1 MLLFLN
7 VRFQKIFLP
16 QNLKSTAF
24 PPFFG
29 KAVLFTVFIQ
39 LLLFHAARC
48 DKAGHAVLVQK
59 AFAVCVFINIRQHK
73 SSAQLAANLFVQC
86 VRKLHAEV
94 QIHRF
99 PVQRLVFQGVIRQR
113 VFDNRLV
120 LIKKV
125 IDAVIKPDKQNAA
138 RL

>member
-7 VRFQKIFLP
+7 VRFQKIFLR

-39 LLLFHAARC
+39 LLLFHTARC

-59 AFAVCVFINIRQHK
+59 ASAVCIFINIRQHK
-73 SSAQLAANLFVQC
+73 SRAQLATDFFVQC
-86 VRKLHAEV
+86 VRKLHAVIEL
-94 QIHRF
+94 
-99 PVQRLVFQGVIRQR
+99 QRLFIEYFVF
-113 VFDNRLV
+113 
-120 LIKKV
+120 
-125 IDAVIKPDKQNAA
+125 
-138 RL
+138 